1 MRRAHRAKA
10 DVMSS
15 QIAAELVGANPGP
28 AVHLAALGVIVL
40 IGLAIFA
47 LTRWRKRRE
56 GQAEDELPTHDRS
69 AANEPRSEATPRAH
83 ERDPLTGGPR
93 EGVHDEHEG
102 GTA

>member
-1 MRRAHRAKA
+1 
-10 DVMSS
+10 MSS

-28 AVHLAALGVIVL
+28 AVHLALLGVIVL
-40 IGLAIFA
+40 IGLVIFA

-69 AANEPRSEATPRAH
+69 AANEPRTEATTRVRAH
-83 ERDPLTGGPR
+83 DPPTGSTG
-93 EGVHDEHEG
+93 EAVHDEHKG